1 MGSTFSY
8 SRLKD
13 SKLCITHD
21 DIIFTLSTD
30 GIRGC
35 EKSITKFYL
44 PDRNIGFHM
53 YEKMLYV
60 YSCNE
65 KNYMMLSGAKDK
77 NISKKL
83 YNTIIEIHRLM
94 QTKKIKSVYVIN
106 ELKCINNYN
115 SINIRV

>member
-44 PDRNIGFHM
+44 PDRNIGFHI

-83 YNTIIEIHRLM
+83 YNSIVEIHRLM

-106 ELKCINNYN
+106 ELKKLNNYN